1 MRLISEGGFWGV
13 PVEAQLVMNPTS
25 IHEVVDLIPG
35 LAQWVKDLA
44 LLLLCRL
51 RIAAALTGPPAW
63 EPPYATGTVLKIKK
77 KKKKKKSSRVLAGWR
92 VHGEKY
98 SRWKL

>member
-63 EPPYATGTVLKIKK
+63 ELPCAAGAALKGQKTK
-77 KKKKKKSSRVLAGWR
+77 VNK
-92 VHGEKY
+92 
-98 SRWKL
+98 